1 MRKVPFYERF
11 FGFIRES
18 QGKVVLI
25 MHSQADPDA
34 VGSAMALNYL
44 INYINPELT
53 IFFLEPNLSL
63 LGQIILHNT
72 GFTFDVMDFEHLKPG
87 DLCIFIDTNVIPE
100 KFFDLKVQIAIFD
113 HHIPNFLNSEIKFD
127 FRLEDFR
134 ATAEIMASLYFF
146 SDISPTKQIVQGLL
160 AGIIFDTRRFLYGD
174 KDLFECVDYLLAND
188 PQIYMDTVTLFTH
201 SRSHSE
207 KIACIKAAQ
216 RMKRFHFKEKTIL
229 FSHVSS
235 YEAAAA
241 RSLISLGGDVA
252 LVIAARKNE
261 TRISIRTTPEFP
273 KETGISIGRDVIP
286 ALIGQFGGDGGG
298 HDGAAGY
305 NNNITLEVSK
315 VKDFC
320 LQFFEELLVKKEV

>member
-1 MRKVPFYERF
+1 
-11 FGFIRES
+11 
-18 QGKVVLI
+18 

-44 INYINPELT
+44 INSLNPDLS
-53 IFFLEPNLSL
+53 IYMLEPDLSL
-63 LGQIILHNT
+63 LGQILLHNT
-72 GFTFDVMDFEHLKPG
+72 DFTFNVINIELLKPE
-87 DLCIFIDTNVIPE
+87 DLCVFIDTNNIQD

-113 HHIPNFLNSEIKFD
+113 HHIPNFLNSEIRFD
-127 FRLEDFR
+127 FRLENFR
-134 ATAEIMASLYFF
+134 ATAEIIASLYYY
-146 SDISPTKQIVQGLL
+146 SNISPTLQIVKGLL

-174 KDLFECVDYLLAND
+174 HNLFECVEFLLANE
-188 PQIYMDTVTLFTH
+188 PQIYTDTVTLFTH

-207 KIACIKAAQ
+207 RIACIKAAQ
-216 RMKRFHFKEKTIL
+216 RMKRFQFKEKTIL

-252 LVIAARKNE
+252 LVIANRKNE
-261 TRISIRTTPEFP
+261 TRISIRATPEFH

-286 ALIGQFGGDGGG
+286 ALINKFGGDGGG

-305 NNNITLEVSK
+305 NNKVILDVSR
-315 VKDFC
+315 VKDFY
-320 LQFFEELLVKKEV
+320 LQLFESVLEKKKL